1 MIKYF
6 FFLLGLIL
14 LFCSCEEQKQDEW
27 FYISKTQIGD
37 NPTWKNRDF
46 DDSYWAEETDVHPD
60 SIFWLRIAA
69 DFEKKN
75 DTRKNQ
81 GILIGGT
88 GSYEVWLDG
97 VYLGKNGELATA
109 ERREIPGKYNSFF
122 MIPDSLSIGGK
133 HIFAFRL
140 TKQFENIGQHNYIIL
155 GDYFDLVRAPLQSS
169 KYMFLFGGVFLI
181 TAIYFL
187 FLFFS
192 RPKEISPLIFSII
205 CLIFCGLITMEYLKL
220 FYQYLYPFQR
230 TRLEVIG
237 YFHISLAIAV
247 PFFFMIQFNFL
258 FKKIVLGL
266 IAVIIAVLAF
276 NYYDYYDWVA
286 FTYNQIMWLFSFFIT
301 GFAVY
306 QKKKGAKIVFS
317 GVTLGLFFVHI
328 LPHLYPDS
336 SLSVSDFD
344 VSQFIAF
351 IIIVLTMLYIMA
363 LNQREERLAYEAS
376 LVLSERLKNELLKK
390 NIKPHFIMNTLTS
403 LIDWV
408 EESPKEGV
416 KFITALAGEFETL
429 NEIAD
434 YKLVPIEQEIKLC
447 KNHLKVMSYRKE
459 VTYKWEDKN
468 IDVNEIIPPAIIHTA
483 VENGVTHSLPNAE
496 GIITFRLLYE
506 KNTASKK
513 YILQT
518 IAQNREENAVENT
531 SKKGGTGLKYIK
543 ARLQE
548 SYPDKWVVSSQEI
561 EEGWETVF
569 EIKV

>member
-1 MIKYF
+1 M
-6 FFLLGLIL
+6 L
-14 LFCSCEEQKQDEW
+14 LFCSCEESKQDEW

-37 NPTWKNRDF
+37 NPTWKNKDC
-46 DDSYWAEETDVHPD
+46 DDSEWAEEIDVHPD
-60 SIFWLRIAA
+60 SIFWIRIAA

-81 GILIGGT
+81 GVLIGGT
-88 GSYEVWLDG
+88 GSYEIWLDG
-97 VYLGKNGELATA
+97 VSLGKNGELATA
-109 ERREIPGKYNSFF
+109 ERKEIPGKYTSFF
-122 MIPDSLSIGGK
+122 MIPDSLSVGGE
-133 HIFAFRL
+133 HVFALRL

-205 CLIFCGLITMEYLKL
+205 CLIFCGLLTMEYLKL

-237 YFHISLAIAV
+237 YFHISLAVAV
-247 PFFFMIQFNFL
+247 PFFFMIQFNFP

-266 IAVIIAVLAF
+266 IAAIIAVLAF

-301 GFAVY
+301 GYAVY
-306 QKKKGAKIVFS
+306 QKKKGATIVFS
-317 GVTLGLFFVHI
+317 GVTIGFFFVHI
-328 LPHLYPDS
+328 LPYIYQDS
-336 SLSVSDFD
+336 SLFISDFD

-434 YKLVPIEQEIKLC
+434 YKLVPIGQEIKLC
-447 KNHLKVMSYRKE
+447 KNHLKVMGYRKE
-459 VTYKWEDKN
+459 ITYKWEDKN
-468 IDVNEIIPPAIIHTA
+468 IDANEIIPPAIIHTA
-483 VENGVTHSLPNAE
+483 VENGVTHSLPNNE
-496 GIITFRLLYE
+496 GVITFRLVYE
-506 KNTASKK
+506 KNVRSKK
-513 YILQT
+513 YTLQT
-518 IAQNREENAVENT
+518 IARNREEVSVENT
-531 SKKGGTGLKYIK
+531 DKKGGTGLKYIK

-548 SYPDKWVVSSQEI
+548 SYPDKWAVSSQVTKA
-561 EEGWETVF
+561 GWETTF
-569 EIKV
+569 EIFI